1 MSLER
6 LTDALLPRLHDA
18 GAQLALAAVRAVGAV
33 GRAASG
39 AGQAVFKRA
48 MAALMALGTLLAVA
62 GCEWPGPSSG
72 SFGPGTPPSTR
83 DRGELLR
90 TVQHGPFSVEIRRY
104 IAGRASQGTVFCDY
118 WISHRGQPVR
128 LDTLYERQNSYNN
141 CQALQLLPGP
151 GLLIMGEERPGEKIP
166 YVVTETAQGAVQ
178 VQARNQ
184 PWADCALSVTE
195 QLQGWQVQNGQVKV
209 CGQFMAVLPMPAS

>member
-6 LTDALLPRLHDA
+6 LTDALLQRLHDA

-33 GRAASG
+33 SGAASG
-39 AGQAVFKRA
+39 AGQAVFRPT
-48 MAALMALGTLLAVA
+48 MAALMALGTVLAVA

-104 IAGRASQGTVFCDY
+104 IAGRASQGTAFCDY
-118 WISHRGQPVR
+118 WISHRGQPVQ

-178 VQARNQ
+178 VQARDR
-184 PWADCALSVTE
+184 PWADCKLSWAE
-195 QLQGWQVQNGQVKV
+195 ISHGWQVVGGQVKV
-209 CGQFMAVLPMPAS
+209 CGQFMAVLPMPTS